1 MPLRGGTGA
10 VSPGLFEVL
19 ELLGRPRTIRR
30 LETALSLVAV

>member
-1 MPLRGGTGA
+1 VTGKA

-30 LETALSLVAV
+30 METALSLVAV